1 MNRAIVNETLGRLQV
16 TREGASLLGRV
27 LPVGAQIEVH
37 VDVSGPLDGG
47 RANGAWIHALVQSI
61 DGEGVVLATSFATFR
76 AAPTLRARW
85 PAGSTPLTRRELST
99 VFTSTATQL
108 AQRVS
113 RLAERFDADQELRRD
128 PAATLNVYAASLA
141 EETVT
146 LKALGELLEQVS
158 QDITANSDRGML
170 LTNLP
175 LGTPTQNLRGA
186 R

>member
-1 MNRAIVNETLGRLQV
+1 MNRAIVNETLGRFQL
-16 TREGASLLGRV
+16 TSDGATLLGRL

-37 VDVSGPLDGG
+37 VDVSGPSDAG
-47 RANGAWIHALVQSI
+47 RGNGAWIQALVQSV
-61 DGEGVVLATSFATFR
+61 DSDGVVLATSFATFR

-99 VFTSTATQL
+99 VFTSTASQL
-108 AQRVS
+108 AGRLS

-128 PAATLNVYAASLA
+128 PSSTLKMYAASLA
-141 EETVT
+141 EETAT
-146 LKALGELLEQVS
+146 LKALSELLDQVS
-158 QDITANSDRGML
+158 QDITANSDRGLL

-175 LGTPTQNLRGA
+175 LGAPPQNLRGS